1 MNVCN
6 FIVIQFYSLTILEI
20 YFALNFGLQKGAT
33 LQNVR
38 KEIVKPSF
46 VMEETDSEILND
58 LETK

>member
-6 FIVIQFYSLTILEI
+6 FTVIQFYSLTILEI
-20 YFALNFGLQKGAT
+20 YFALNFGMQKGVT

-38 KEIVKPSF
+38 KEVVLPSF
-46 VMEETDSEILND
+46 VMEEIDSEILNN